1 MSLDAAAGLLAC
13 PVCADALDVA
23 ASPVACRAG
32 HGYDVA
38 RQGHLNL
45 LGAAQPANADTVAMV
60 AARERVLATG
70 AFDAVDA
77 ALARRARGVRTVL
90 DVGGGTGH
98 HLARLLQT
106 LPDARGVSLD
116 VSVAAARRAA
126 RAHPRAASVVADAW
140 GTLPVRSGR
149 LDAVTCV
156 FAPRNMTELARV
168 LGPGGRLL
176 VVTPDADHLASL
188 RARHGLLGIE
198 PGKDDRL
205 LRSASGVFEP
215 VARDR
220 VRTPLHADADLV
232 ADLIGMGP
240 NAFHARG
247 EDAREPVDTE
257 VSVSLWTFRR
267 SAGHAGTVES

>member
-1 MSLDAAAGLLAC
+1 MTLDAASGLLAC
-13 PVCADALDVA
+13 PVCAGALDVSA
-23 ASPVACRAG
+23 RPVACRTG
-32 HGYDVA
+32 HSFDVA
-38 RQGHLNL
+38 RHGHLNL
-45 LGAAQPANADTVAMV
+45 LGAAQPANADTAAMV

-98 HLARLLQT
+98 HLARLLDAVA
-106 LPDARGVSLD
+106 DARGVSLD

-140 GTLPVRSGR
+140 GTLPLRPGR

-156 FAPRNMTELARV
+156 FAPRNMAEFARV

-188 RARHGLLGIE
+188 RERHGLLGIDAD
-198 PGKDDRL
+198 KDDRL
-205 LRSASGVFEP
+205 LRSASGLFEP
-215 VARDR
+215 VARDH
-220 VRTPLHADADLV
+220 VRAPLHADADLV

-247 EDAREPVDTE
+247 EVAREAVATE
-257 VSVSLWTFRR
+257 VAVSVWTFRR
-267 SAGHAGTVES
+267 LS